1 MDSKP
6 RTVRKCLWIMLGG
19 IVLLASGLFYYD
31 AFLVHPQ
38 GKGPVAIAVK
48 SPNGS
53 PLAEPVV
60 LIGIGDSVTAG
71 FGARPGWGYF
81 DRLFET
87 PVGDW
92 PDVAEKS
99 LHAKWPK
106 LVKTNLA
113 VSGSISIQHEARIDR
128 MPTFRGHGI
137 VVMTSGGNDLIHS
150 YGKQPPR
157 EGAMYGAGFEQAK
170 PWIASFE
177 KRYDRMIAKVTTHFP
192 DGCEIYVG
200 TIYDPSDGTGVLPY
214 TGLPAWPDAP
224 KILASYNDIIRRLPS
239 RFKNVHVVEIH
250 DAFMGHGLH
259 SSHFW
264 EACYDKADPHCWM
277 FDNIEDPNE
286 RGYDAIRRLFL
297 NCILA
302 P

>member
-87 PVGDW
+87 PPGDW
-92 PDVAEKS
+92 PMS
-99 LHAKWPK
+99 P
-106 LVKTNLA
+106 
-113 VSGSISIQHEARIDR
+113 GS
-128 MPTFRGHGI
+128 
-137 VVMTSGGNDLIHS
+137 
-150 YGKQPPR
+150 
-157 EGAMYGAGFEQAK
+157 
-170 PWIASFE
+170 
-177 KRYDRMIAKVTTHFP
+177 RYTRN
-192 DGCEIYVG
+192 GR
-200 TIYDPSDGTGVLPY
+200 
-214 TGLPAWPDAP
+214 AW
-224 KILASYNDIIRRLPS
+224 
-239 RFKNVHVVEIH
+239 
-250 DAFMGHGLH
+250 
-259 SSHFW
+259 
-264 EACYDKADPHCWM
+264 
-277 FDNIEDPNE
+277 
-286 RGYDAIRRLFL
+286 
-297 NCILA
+297 
-302 P
+302 